1 MKLFKK
7 PSAQIASA
15 ALIAVL
21 FAGSALAQAWPQ
33 RPVKI
38 VVPYAPGGN
47 TDAIARLT
55 AERLSAVMGQQF
67 IVENRAGAGGAIAAE
82 FVAKSPADGYTL
94 FVAALSQFG
103 PVPLTQ
109 KVNYDP
115 LKDFAPVSNIG
126 ANAFVIAVSNNVPV
140 TTLKEFVDYVK
151 ARPNTLNYGS
161 GGSGSLTHLA
171 GALFLNRAGIQMTH
185 VPYKGG
191 APALA
196 DLLGG
201 QVQMYAGS
209 PSELIGHAKSG
220 KVRLLGIS
228 SPKRNAQLPDV
239 QAIAELYPT
248 FSALTWNG
256 LVAPAGTP
264 PAVIDRL
271 SQEMLKA
278 MRDPAFLDRL
288 SKIGVDPVVTTP
300 AEFSESIRADYAMWR
315 EVIKAT
321 GLSVE

>member
-1 MKLFKK
+1 
-7 PSAQIASA
+7 
-15 ALIAVL
+15 
-21 FAGSALAQAWPQ
+21 
-33 RPVKI
+33 
-38 VVPYAPGGN
+38 
-47 TDAIARLT
+47 
-55 AERLSAVMGQQF
+55 
-67 IVENRAGAGGAIAAE
+67 
-82 FVAKSPADGYTL
+82 
-94 FVAALSQFG
+94 
-103 PVPLTQ
+103 
-109 KVNYDP
+109 
-115 LKDFAPVSNIG
+115 
-126 ANAFVIAVSNNVPV
+126 
-140 TTLKEFVDYVK
+140 
-151 ARPNTLNYGS
+151 
-161 GGSGSLTHLA
+161 
-171 GALFLNRAGIQMTH
+171 
-185 VPYKGG
+185 
-191 APALA
+191 
-196 DLLGG
+196 
-201 QVQMYAGS
+201 VQMYAGS

-228 SPKRNAQLPDV
+228 SLKRNAQLPDV